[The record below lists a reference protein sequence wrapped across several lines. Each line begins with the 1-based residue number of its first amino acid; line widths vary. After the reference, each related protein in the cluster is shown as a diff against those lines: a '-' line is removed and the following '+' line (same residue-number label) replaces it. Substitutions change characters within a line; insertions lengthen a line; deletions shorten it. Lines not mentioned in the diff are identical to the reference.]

1 MLIDGVSQPSDKV
14 LYVGDTDNIICTAEG
29 LPIPTVKWYNDTK
42 LVDSSTLSHL
52 ILDIPTNI
60 THITTYTCIATNYAG
75 NQTHTSE
82 SKITVEVKGRYAD
95 M

>member
-1 MLIDGVSQPSDKV
+1 MIDGVSQPSDKV
-14 LYVGDTDNIICTAEG
+14 LYVGDTDNIICTAKG
-29 LPIPTVKWYNDTK
+29 LPTPTVKWYNDTK

-60 THITTYTCIATNYAG
+60 TYDTTYTCMATNYAG
-75 NQTHTSE
+75 NQMHTSE
-82 SKITVEVKGRYAD
+82 LKITVVVKGRYAD

>member
-1 MLIDGVSQPSDKV
+1 MIDTVTQPPDKV
-14 LYVGDTDNIICTAEG
+14 LYVGDTEKIICTAEG

-42 LVDSSTLSHL
+42 LVDSSTLSYL

-60 THITTYTCIATNYAG
+60 THNTTYTCIVTNYAG
-75 NQTHTSE
+75 NQMHTSE
-82 SKITVEVKGRYAD
+82 LKITVVVKGRYAE